1 MIEQL
6 ALKDTL
12 WRKIALKICK
22 DKMLSDDLV
31 NDMYLKLY
39 DCKKEIN
46 DFYVIRTIRN
56 LFLDHIKQ
64 NNLVSIDLFYNFEE
78 INTKFEPDDYELSIL
93 NLVDKLPYLQN
104 GLLKESF
111 DLSIREIATKY
122 KYINYGLVA
131 RELDKARKTVL
142 GNDISL
148 YKNKR
153 LKNGK
158 TKKE

>member
-6 ALKDTL
+6 ALKDSL

-22 DKMLSDDLV
+22 DETLSDDLV
-31 NDMYLKLY
+31 QDMYLKLY

-56 LFLDHIKQ
+56 LFLDYIKQ
-64 NNLVSIDLFYNFEE
+64 KNNVSIDLFYNFEE
-78 INTKFEPDDYELSIL
+78 INNHFEPDDYELSIIQ
-93 NLVDKLPYLQN
+93 DCEKLPFLQN
-104 GLLKESF
+104 GLLKESY
-111 DLSIREIATKY
+111 DLSIREISKKY
-122 KYINYGLVA
+122 KHIDYGLIY

-142 GNDISL
+142 GNDIDL

-158 TKKE
+158 K

>member
-1 MIEQL
+1 MIELL
-6 ALKDTL
+6 ALKDSL

-56 LFLDHIKQ
+56 LFLDYIKQ
-64 NNLVSIDLFYNFEE
+64 NNNVSIELFYNFEE
-78 INTKFEPDDYELSIL
+78 KNNTFEPTDYELSIIKSCE
-93 NLVDKLPYLQN
+93 KLPYLQN

-111 DLSIREIATKY
+111 DLSIREISEKY
-122 KYINYGLVA
+122 QHINYGLIY

>member
-56 LFLDHIKQ
+56 LFLDYIKQ
-64 NNLVSIDLFYNFEE
+64 NNNVSIDLFYNFEE
-78 INTKFEPDDYELSIL
+78 INTNFEPTDYELSIIQSCE
-93 NLVDKLPYLQN
+93 KLPYLQN
-104 GLLKESF
+104 GLLKESY

-131 RELDKARKTVL
+131 RELDKARRTVL
-142 GNDISL
+142 GNDIDL

-153 LKNGK
+153 LKNK
-158 TKKE
+158 NK

>member
-1 MIEQL
+1 MIEEL
-6 ALKDTL
+6 ALKDTI
-12 WRKIALKICK
+12 WRKVALKICK
-22 DKMLSDDLV
+22 DKMLADDLV

-39 DCKKEIN
+39 DCQKEIN

-64 NNLVSIDLFYNFEE
+64 NNIVSIDLFYNFEE
-78 INTKFEPDDYELSIL
+78 NNNLFEPDDYELSIL
-93 NLVDKLPYLQN
+93 KSIEKLSYLQN

-111 DLSIREIATKY
+111 DLSIREIANKY
-122 KYINYGLVA
+122 EHINYGLVA

-142 GNDISL
+142 GNNISL

-158 TKKE
+158 KK